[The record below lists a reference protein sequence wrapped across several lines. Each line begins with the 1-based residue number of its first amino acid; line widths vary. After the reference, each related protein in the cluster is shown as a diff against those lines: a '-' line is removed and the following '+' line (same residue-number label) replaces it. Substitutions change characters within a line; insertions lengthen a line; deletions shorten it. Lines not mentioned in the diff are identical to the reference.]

1 MRRLFVAAVLAVWLL
16 SALSVQAGV
25 YNSQEPQLV
34 AIFDRPDR
42 YTALLN
48 DLRQIVAVEMTD
60 VPESPRMQVLKRVA
74 ALEEKL
80 ADGQIS
86 MQERINLSAFYIRL
100 NEPGKAVG
108 LLESVSHRQRDW
120 MLLSNLA
127 TANLLTGNLERA
139 ESYLME
145 ALEKWPSASSEIS
158 TCQLNWLKVVEQHQL
173 RLIRGRLREQKLGGG
188 PATTI
193 DGIFPGLRLVGPSG
207 EYEAGVLANDQWAKL
222 PANYMEILQLLVL
235 WMPHDPRLRW
245 LLAEIENAKGNVGNA
260 LSIMEDLSETRGFRN
275 PEFAAHQLVLRHAK
289 AIAERRYKFRQM
301 FFEKRI
307 ADGPPILSGL
317 LPPGP
322 SAALDAAATAQAMN
336 AIMQAPLPKQDPN
349 FATDIV
355 TTPTDN
361 SSRTTGSWKPEWW
374 HIAVGFV
381 AGVIVALLLSMQLRE
396 MRKRKQDAAPA
407 AKE

>member
-1 MRRLFVAAVLAVWLL
+1 MRRLSVAAVLAVWLL
-16 SALSVQAGV
+16 SALPAQAGL
-25 YNSQEPQLV
+25 YNTQEPLLV

-100 NEPGKAVG
+100 NEPGKAVA
-108 LLESVSHRQRDW
+108 LLESVPHRQRDW

-127 TANLLTGNLERA
+127 TANQLNGNLERA

-145 ALEKWPSASSEIS
+145 ALEKWPAASSDVDA
-158 TCQLNWLKVVEQHQL
+158 CRLNWLKLVEQYQL
-173 RLIRGRLREQKLGGG
+173 RLIRGRQREQRLGGG

-207 EYEAGVLANDQWAKL
+207 EYEAGLLANDQWAKL

-235 WMPHDPRLRW
+235 WMPHDPRLR
-245 LLAEIENAKGNVGNA
+245 
-260 LSIMEDLSETRGFRN
+260 
-275 PEFAAHQLVLRHAK
+275 
-289 AIAERRYKFRQM
+289 
-301 FFEKRI
+301 
-307 ADGPPILSGL
+307 
-317 LPPGP
+317 
-322 SAALDAAATAQAMN
+322 
-336 AIMQAPLPKQDPN
+336 
-349 FATDIV
+349 
-355 TTPTDN
+355 
-361 SSRTTGSWKPEWW
+361 
-374 HIAVGFV
+374 
-381 AGVIVALLLSMQLRE
+381 
-396 MRKRKQDAAPA
+396 
-407 AKE
+407 